1 MATGT
6 TITRRLPNSDDA
18 ISKTV
23 KKALNTLGI
32 VLPADVTVTAATKT
46 RLIAVTP
53 VWLGDM
59 TARDTALSNRVSAT
73 GVVVSSQS
81 DVSMLSR
88 HFFMVFNFGV
98 ERGKYTPAQR
108 LNFHL
113 PETSDALP
121 DMASEDNL
129 ILWAQRIVD
138 GDVIRVAAGGAPMS
152 NPTAAEVGTALTAFQ
167 VAKNDQTLK
176 EAVYKASLDV
186 INAARPE
193 AEAVILKVWDE
204 TETFYNELPAP
215 AKRDK
220 GRLWG
225 ITYITKTPV
234 TINLVL
240 LNKSNGEPLDTVA
253 THFEEG
259 DTDGVTNALG
269 QQQVITTVA
278 DLATFVSVKPGFTT
292 ITTEVPLVIG
302 TLIYNI
308 EVKMIPV

>member
-1 MATGT
+1 
-6 TITRRLPNSDDA
+6 
-18 ISKTV
+18 
-23 KKALNTLGI
+23 
-32 VLPADVTVTAATKT
+32 
-46 RLIAVTP
+46 
-53 VWLGDM
+53 
-59 TARDTALSNRVSAT
+59 
-73 GVVVSSQS
+73 
-81 DVSMLSR
+81 
-88 HFFMVFNFGV
+88 MVFNLGV
-98 ERGKYTPAQR
+98 DRGKYTAAQR

-113 PETSDALP
+113 PEDSDVLP
-121 DMASEDNL
+121 DVASEDNL
-129 ILWAQRIVD
+129 LLWAQRIVV
-138 GDVIRVAAGGAPMS
+138 GDPIRVAAGGAAMS
-152 NPTAAEVGTALTAFQ
+152 NPTAAEVGTALTAYQ

-176 EAVYKASLDV
+176 ESVYKATLDV

-204 TETFYNELPAP
+204 TETFYNEQPAP

-220 GRLWG
+220 GREWG
-225 ITYITKTPV
+225 IVYISKTPV
-234 TINLVL
+234 TINLTL
-240 LNKSNGEPLDTVA
+240 LNKSTGAQLDAVA

-308 EVKMIPV
+308 EIKMIPV